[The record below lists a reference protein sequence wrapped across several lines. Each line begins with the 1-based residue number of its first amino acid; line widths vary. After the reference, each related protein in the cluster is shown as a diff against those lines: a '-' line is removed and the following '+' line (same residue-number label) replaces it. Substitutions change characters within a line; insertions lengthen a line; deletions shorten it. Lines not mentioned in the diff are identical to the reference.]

1 MRRITI
7 GQYYQ
12 SDGILHRLDAR
23 VKLAGTLLFILVLF
37 FADNVAAYVAAAVFL
52 GCMIVLSTVPVAT
65 IIRGMRAVI
74 VLLCITVLFNLFL
87 TPGEVLLYIGPLSI
101 TKQGVSFAAM
111 MAVRLFMLVAA
122 SSIMT
127 LTTTP
132 NALTD
137 AMEHFMKPLKKLRVP
152 VHEIAMMM
160 AIALRF
166 IPILMEETDKI
177 MKAQR
182 ARGAKFDEGNVI
194 QRAKSLIP
202 VLVPLFVS
210 AFRRANDLTLA
221 MEARCYHGGDGRTKL
236 YPLHYEARDRMAYAV
251 LAAFL
256 LAMIL
261 LIRLL

>member
-1 MRRITI
+1 MRGITI

-23 VKLAGTLLFILVLF
+23 VKLFGTLAFIIILF
-37 FADNVAAYVAAAVFL
+37 FADHAASYAAAAVFL
-52 GCMIVLSTVPVAT
+52 GCMIVLSTVPVRT
-65 IIRGMRAVI
+65 ILRGMRAVI

-87 TPGEVLLYIGPLSI
+87 TPGEVLLYLGPLTV
-101 TKQGVSFAAM
+101 TKEGLSFAVM
-111 MAVRLFMLVAA
+111 MAVRLFLLVAA

-137 AMEHFMKPLKKLRVP
+137 AMEHFMKPLKHIRVP

-182 ARGAKFDEGNVI
+182 ARGARFDEGNLM
-194 QRAKSLIP
+194 QRVKSLIP

-236 YPLHYEARDRMAYAV
+236 YPLHYERRDRVAYAV
-251 LAAFL
+251 LALFL
-256 LAMIL
+256 VCMVV
-261 LIRLL
+261 LIRIF